1 MLRMFRALI
10 GAAVLGAALITA
22 PAALAATATS
32 PGGLTLSA
40 SSPDPVLAG
49 ARTQYTVSVTNNTAS
64 DFTFTD
70 MGGSLPLSWTL
81 NGFGVNDDCARS
93 NSNSFGIPRGP
104 GFSCIWAVPGANGFT
119 VLTLSP
125 GQTAS
130 WTFTATASSVGTYVA
145 QLSASGS
152 LASGGGVSNTLN
164 FSVPVSQAPAA
175 GGGGGGGGG
184 APAGSTDLQLTGS
197 ANTGSPTLGS
207 AFSYRFLDKNAG
219 KADASSV
226 TFDDPLPAS
235 VTGIG
240 VSTDT
245 GTCSLD
251 TGANT
256 VHCDLGTLAAGKQ
269 ATITV
274 NAVAPSTAGAVT
286 NTASTSFSGT
296 DSNPANNSASV
307 TVQPR

>member
-1 MLRMFRALI
+1 MLRLFRTLI
-10 GAAVLGAALITA
+10 GAGVLGAVLMMA

-32 PGGLTLSA
+32 SGGLTLSA

-49 ARTQYTVSVTNNTAS
+49 ARTQYTVSVTNNTSS

-70 MGGSLPLSWTL
+70 VGGSLPVSWTL
-81 NGFGVNDDCARS
+81 NGFGVNDDCSRT
-93 NSNSFGIPRGP
+93 NSNSIGIVRGP
-104 GFSCIWAVPGANGFT
+104 AFNCIWAIPGANGFT
-119 VLTLSP
+119 TETLSP
-125 GQTAS
+125 SQTAS

-152 LASGGGVSNTLN
+152 FASGGSVSNTLN
-164 FSVPVSQAPAA
+164 FSVPVSQGPA
-175 GGGGGGGGG
+175 GGGGGGGT
-184 APAGSTDLQLTGS
+184 APAGSTDMQLTGS
-197 ANTGSPTLGS
+197 ANTGSPALGS

-219 KADASSV
+219 KADASNV

-235 VTGIG
+235 VSGIS

-251 TGANT
+251 TTVNT
-256 VHCDLGTLAAGKQ
+256 VHCDLGTVAAGKQ

-274 NAVAPSTAGAVT
+274 NAVAPSAAGAVT
-286 NTASTSFSGT
+286 NTASTAFSGT